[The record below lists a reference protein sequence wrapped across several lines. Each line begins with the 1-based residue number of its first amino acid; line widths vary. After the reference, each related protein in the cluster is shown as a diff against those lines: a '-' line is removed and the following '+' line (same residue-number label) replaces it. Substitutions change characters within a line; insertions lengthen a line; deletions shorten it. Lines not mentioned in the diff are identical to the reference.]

1 MYLSK
6 HFVSMWIKLLSSF
19 GIIGFII
26 MFGYVID
33 DDNIA
38 GIVV

>member
-6 HFVSMWIKLLSSF
+6 KFVSMWIKLISSI

-26 MFGYVID
+26 MFGYVISD
-33 DDNIA
+33 KDII
-38 GIVV
+38 GITL